1 MKTEQFDARFD
12 GGEDI
17 TDYLDIDKTQRP
29 APEQRRANVD
39 FLAWM
44 IDMLQSAHVFL
55 KATGCFEA

>member
-17 TDYLDIDKTQRP
+17 TDYFDIDKAQRP

-39 FLAWM
+39 FPAWM
-44 IDMLQSAHVFL
+44 IDMLHSAHVFL
-55 KATGCFEA
+55 EATGCFEA